1 MYYPDNKE
9 YITFLF
15 SLLDEFAEAKQT
27 VVSRGRP
34 ESPFGCVLTR
44 LLCGDDA
51 KADQPDSGTTSLVI
65 HASDPT

>member
-34 ESPFGCVLTR
+34 KVHS
-44 LLCGDDA
+44 DA
-51 KADQPDSGTTSLVI
+51 S
-65 HASDPT
+65 